1 MHDDI
6 IKDLV
11 VAQGVENPDA
21 ATLQAVKTR
30 LEGSYIDDVLD
41 GRFDAPAVQPT
52 PDGNTAQ
59 PSGTPVQSGGV

>member
-21 ATLQAVKTR
+21 ATLQEVKTR

-41 GRFDAPAVQPT
+41 GRFET
-52 PDGNTAQ
+52 PPNSNAAQ
-59 PSGTPVQSGGV
+59 PSGSTVPSGGA